1 MSDADSLSPSAR
13 RATASLVIHVLAAGA
28 ALLGGALLSAIAL
41 MSVASIV
48 LRALGLQPV
57 QGDFELVQVGLAV
70 CVTLLLP
77 WCQLQGGNI
86 IVDFFTARLRKHWQ
100 RRLDAIGCLL
110 FAAVIALVAWRT
122 GAGAVSLKSA
132 GETTMLLGF
141 PLWIGYAAMTPGL
154 VLTAAAALYSAAAAW
169 LEANRE

>member
-1 MSDADSLSPSAR
+1 MSIADGPVPHSR
-13 RATASLVIHVLAAGA
+13 RGALGCAIYVLAAGA

-48 LRALGLQPV
+48 PRSLGLQPI
-57 QGDFELVQVGLAV
+57 QGDFELVQVGLAI
-70 CVTLLLP
+70 CVTSVLP

-86 IVDFFTARLRKHWQ
+86 TVEFFTARMRKRWQ
-100 RRLDAIGCLL
+100 RRLDAIGTVL
-110 FAAVIALVAWRT
+110 FALVIALMAWRT

-154 VLTAAAALYSAAAAW
+154 ALTSVAALYSAAIAW
-169 LEANRE
+169 LEARGE

>member
-1 MSDADSLSPSAR
+1 MSLADAPVPYQQRGTLG
-13 RATASLVIHVLAAGA
+13 RAIYLVSVGA

-48 LRALGLQPV
+48 PRSLGLQPI
-57 QGDFELVQVGLAV
+57 QGDFELVQVGLAI
-70 CVTLLLP
+70 CVTSLLP

-86 IVDFFTARLRKHWQ
+86 TVDFFTARMRKRWQ
-100 RRLDAIGCLL
+100 RRLDAIGSVL
-110 FAAVIALVAWRT
+110 FALVIALVAWRT
-122 GAGAVSLKSA
+122 GVGAASLKSA

-154 VLTAAAALYSAAAAW
+154 GLTSAAALYTAAVAW
-169 LEANRE
+169 VEAKGE

>member
-1 MSDADSLSPSAR
+1 MSSADAPIPYSQHGTLG
-13 RATASLVIHVLAAGA
+13 RAIYVLAAGA

-41 MSVASIV
+41 MSVGSIV
-48 LRALGLQPV
+48 LRSFGLRPI
-57 QGDFELVQVGLAV
+57 QGDFELVQVGLAT
-70 CVTLLLP
+70 CVTSVLP

-86 IVDFFTARLRKHWQ
+86 TVDFFTAHMRKRW
-100 RRLDAIGCLL
+100 RKRLDAIASVL
-110 FAAVIALVAWRT
+110 FALVIALVAWRT
-122 GAGAVSLKSA
+122 GVGAASLKSA

-154 VLTAAAALYSAAAAW
+154 GLTSAAALHSAALAW

>member
-1 MSDADSLSPSAR
+1 MNSAEARVPLSQRGAL
-13 RATASLVIHVLAAGA
+13 AQAIYVLAAGA

-48 LRALGLQPV
+48 PRSLGLQPI

-86 IVDFFTARLRKHWQ
+86 VVDFFTTWMRKRWQ
-100 RRLDAIGCLL
+100 RRLDALGSVL
-110 FAAVIALVAWRT
+110 FAGVIALVAWRT
-122 GAGAVSLKSA
+122 GVGAVSLKAA

-141 PLWIGYAAMTPGL
+141 PLWLAYAAMTPGL
-154 VLTAAAALYSAAAAW
+154 ALTSAAALYSAALAW
-169 LEANRE
+169 HEAGR